1 MRALRLLFFFY
12 LFIELIGVLYVANR
26 WGVFGMFAEVIV
38 SAFIGVLVLINTQAS
53 ISDTL
58 GGLRQSR
65 VGAKDFIRGNFAK
78 VFGGILL
85 VLPGVFCDI
94 FGVII
99 LINAYFILKNSHDGP
114 YPPRSQHQEEEIIDI
129 EVVQDG
135 VEK

>member
-26 WGVFGMFAEVIV
+26 WGVFSMFAEVIV
-38 SAFIGVLVLINTQAS
+38 STFIGVLVLINTQAS

-85 VLPGVFCDI
+85 ILPGVFCDI

-99 LINAYFILKNSHDGP
+99 LINAYFILKNSHDDP
-114 YPPRSQHQEEEIIDI
+114 YPPRAQHQEEEIIDI

-135 VEK
+135 AEK

>member
-26 WGVFGMFAEVIV
+26 WGVFSMFAEVIV

-85 VLPGVFCDI
+85 ILPGVFCDI

-99 LINAYFILKNSHDGP
+99 LINAYFILKNSHDDT

-135 VEK
+135 AEK

>member
-85 VLPGVFCDI
+85 ILPGVFCDI

-99 LINAYFILKNSHDGP
+99 LINAYFILKNSHDDP
-114 YPPRSQHQEEEIIDI
+114 YPPRSQHHEEEIIDI

-135 VEK
+135 AEK

>member
-26 WGVFGMFAEVIV
+26 WGVFSMFAEVIV

-85 VLPGVFCDI
+85 ILPGVFCDI

-99 LINAYFILKNSHDGP
+99 LINAYFILKNSHDDP

-135 VEK
+135 AEK

>member
-12 LFIELIGVLYVANR
+12 LFIELIGVLYVANH
-26 WGVFGMFAEVIV
+26 WGVFSMFAEVIV

-85 VLPGVFCDI
+85 ILPGVFCDI

-99 LINAYFILKNSHDGP
+99 LINAYFILKNSHDDP
-114 YPPRSQHQEEEIIDI
+114 YPPRAQHQEEEIIDI

-135 VEK
+135 AEK

>member
-85 VLPGVFCDI
+85 ILPGVFCDI

-99 LINAYFILKNSHDGP
+99 LINAYFILKNSHDDP
-114 YPPRSQHQEEEIIDI
+114 YPPRAHHQEEEIIDI

-135 VEK
+135 AEK

>member
-85 VLPGVFCDI
+85 ILPGVFCDI

-99 LINAYFILKNSHDGP
+99 LINAYFILKNSHDDP

-135 VEK
+135 AEK